1 MKLFR
6 FFNLFII
13 WIILN
18 SLSIF
23 LILFFI
29 TKTHLITNSSNPF
42 ITKPPSYYLLY
53 SQFISIPKTK
63 VNYQAKVKLKDAR
76 VIILERYLTKYNS
89 PMKKQAPQLAYKFVE
104 VADKYRLPFTLL
116 PAIAQCESN
125 LGKYTPPN
133 CFNAWGYGI
142 HSRGTLCFSSWEEGI
157 ERVAKGL
164 SQDYIQEGLIE
175 PEKIMAKYTPLSNGS
190 WARCVKYFTRE
201 LEQGVYDIT
210 H

>member
-1 MKLFR
+1 MK
-6 FFNLFII
+6 FFQSINLFFA

-18 SLSIF
+18 
-23 LILFFI
+23 FI
-29 TKTHLITNSSNPF
+29 TVFIILIFITQAHLLTHPTNPF
-42 ITKPPSYYLLY
+42 ITKPVSYYLLY
-53 SQFISIPKTK
+53 SQFVSVPKTK
-63 VNYQAKVKLKDAR
+63 VNYQAKIKLKDAR
-76 VIILERYLTKYNS
+76 VIILERYLNKYNS
-89 PMKKQAPQLAYKFVE
+89 PMKKQAPKLAYKFVE
-104 VADKYRLPFTLL
+104 AADKYHLPFTLL

-133 CFNAWGYGI
+133 CYNAWGYGI

-164 SQDYIQEGLIE
+164 SQDYIQEGLIK

-190 WARCVKYFTRE
+190 WAHCVKYFTQE